1 MKQKLCG
8 VFLAL
13 AMVLSLFP
21 VAAMADTGSTVEL
34 TQDKMQDFFNGASG
48 YNIYEMTESA
58 SYKLTGD
65 ITIDEPILLSY
76 NNMEDYDKKTINITI
91 DLNGHILQ
99 NTSTSTPVLCVNY
112 YRDWYTTK
120 QNTRHSANV
129 TIIDSAPNATHSNTE
144 FADLN
149 GGIIASNNNGMSSD
163 EYDGGVVVTANGTLT
178 MQGGTIINF
187 NNSGR
192 GVFVN
197 RSGKFTMENGTIT
210 GCKIAGVYL
219 KGDNGYSSPP
229 TFIMNGGKITK
240 NDQDG
245 IYFGDKGSV
254 TMTDGEISDNGRVG
268 IEVIDDRTTFDM
280 KGGSITGNKGGGV
293 YVSGGTFK
301 VSGNVNITGNTYNNE
316 PYNVILTDPGYNG
329 NKQQRI
335 ITLAG
340 DLSSGAKIGVTL
352 TNPPTGED
360 RTPFSNAYSKDYH
373 DKVTSD
379 NSNYQVYYNV
389 DNKLEL
395 GPKDCNW
402 SAVPI
407 YSDDTYHIY
416 SCTDEGCNKT
426 KTEEHSSTGDNEA
439 TCQKKAVCDK
449 CGHEYGA
456 LSTTNHGCI
465 NYTYESNENN
475 QHRKVYSCSIGGYG
489 DWEACLGNNA
499 TCITKDTC
507 AVCGNTYLNPDKHE
521 QSVSAQWIT
530 TNDQHYQRY
539 ECCGKLVN
547 VGEHISTGSHVATCQ
562 NKATC
567 DVCGVEYGSLDYS
580 KHTGELDTT
589 WVTDGISHWHEWF
602 CCGAKADVT
611 AHSSTEGNV
620 ATCVA
625 KAVCDVCAAEYGN
638 TNPENHTGTVDE
650 TAWHSDADGH
660 WHEYTCCGVQA
671 DAADHVYDNSSD
683 KDCNICG
690 YVRNISNGGSSGGGS
705 SVRKHAVSAKAAT
718 NGTVEISNTSVRKGT
733 TVTLKVTPDAGYT
746 LDKLRVLDSTDAEV
760 AVEKLSDG
768 RYSFQMPNSA
778 VSVDASFKAEGET
791 PDTTPSEDTTAQKKT
806 MVLTIGQKEI
816 LVDGQK
822 VANDVAPMIKA
833 DRAVLPIRVVA
844 EELGADVAWKEA
856 EKKITITKGDKVIEL
871 VIGKADA
878 AVNGVAV
885 QLDAP
890 AFIENNRAYLPLR
903 FVATQLGADVAWSHA
918 AQQVTITY
926 QK

>member
-1 MKQKLCG
+1 
-8 VFLAL
+8 
-13 AMVLSLFP
+13 
-21 VAAMADTGSTVEL
+21 
-34 TQDKMQDFFNGASG
+34 
-48 YNIYEMTESA
+48 
-58 SYKLTGD
+58 
-65 ITIDEPILLSY
+65 
-76 NNMEDYDKKTINITI
+76 
-91 DLNGHILQ
+91 
-99 NTSTSTPVLCVNY
+99 
-112 YRDWYTTK
+112 
-120 QNTRHSANV
+120 
-129 TIIDSAPNATHSNTE
+129 
-144 FADLN
+144 
-149 GGIIASNNNGMSSD
+149 
-163 EYDGGVVVTANGTLT
+163 
-178 MQGGTIINF
+178 
-187 NNSGR
+187 
-192 GVFVN
+192 
-197 RSGKFTMENGTIT
+197 
-210 GCKIAGVYL
+210 
-219 KGDNGYSSPP
+219 
-229 TFIMNGGKITK
+229 
-240 NDQDG
+240 
-245 IYFGDKGSV
+245 
-254 TMTDGEISDNGRVG
+254 MTDGEISDNGKFG
-268 IEVIDDRTTFDM
+268 IEVIDRTTFDM
-280 KGGSITGNKGGGV
+280 QGGSITGNKGGGV

-301 VSGNVNITGNTYNNE
+301 VSGNVNITGNTNNNE
-316 PYNVILTDPGYNG
+316 PYNVILWEYSYNG

-360 RTPFSNAYSKDYH
+360 GTPFTNAYSKDYH

-379 NSNYQVYYNV
+379 NSKYQVYYNV

-395 GPKDCNW
+395 GPKGCNW
-402 SAVPI
+402 STVPS

-426 KTEEHSSTGDNEA
+426 KTEEHSSTGNNVA

-449 CGHEYGA
+449 CRHEYGE
-456 LSTTNHGCI
+456 LSTTNHGCT
-465 NYTYESNENN
+465 NYTYKSNENN
-475 QHRKVYSCSIGGYG
+475 QHQKVYTCSIGGYG
-489 DWEACLGNNA
+489 EWEACSGNNA

-521 QSVSAQWIT
+521 QPVSAQWIT

-539 ECCGKLVN
+539 ECCGKHIN
-547 VGEHISTGSHVATCQ
+547 VGEHISTGSHAATCQ

-580 KHTGELDTT
+580 NHTGELDTA
-589 WVTDGISHWHEWF
+589 WKTDGTSHWHEWS

-611 AHSSTEGNV
+611 AHSSTTP
-620 ATCVA
+620 ATCIA
-625 KAVCDVCAAEYGN
+625 KAVCDTCKAEYGN
-638 TNPENHTGTVDE
+638 TNPENHTGAVDE
-650 TAWHSDADGH
+650 TVWKSDADGH
-660 WHEYTCCGVQA
+660 WHEWSCCGVQA

-690 YVRNISNGGSSGGGS
+690 YVRSISNGGSSGGGS
-705 SVRKHAVSAKAAT
+705 SARKHTVSAKAAT
-718 NGTVEISNTSVRKGT
+718 NGTVEISNTSVKKGS

-746 LDKLRVLDSTDAEV
+746 LDKLRVLDSTGAEV
-760 AVEKLSDG
+760 AVENLGDG
-768 RYSFQMPNSA
+768 RYSFQMPNRG

-791 PDTTPSEDTTAQKKT
+791 PDTTTSEDTTPATQKKT

-871 VIGKADA
+871 IIGKADA
-878 AVNGVAV
+878 DVNGTTV

-890 AFIENNRAYLPLR
+890 AFIENDRAYLPLR